1 MAQMNNY
8 LNNNIVLINM
18 YENLYANGIRIDEI
32 IQMFKKGEFAQY
44 SGFDFGRFRVF
55 VDGCLLL
62 LNKEKLNRYYKDEY
76 CFAKFIDKVSDDP
89 QLIPYINYIQNEDLF
104 SEIEDVGLYHSM
116 EGKVKR
122 TWDQVWTIRNA
133 LAHMQYGNFQFQ
145 ESGQLICYYL
155 YNKDKGVRKDVG
167 IVFEPILHEFV
178 KSFFSNYSFG
188 IPFRN
193 TFFMKYSMKNM
204 RKTLRMRYYEIT
216 SLKGVDE
223 VYDGY
228 SENSIANLIKRMNDM
243 VDLPA
248 YLSDNKN
255 KFDIKECKISEKI
268 NENHFRRIAKNYELN
283 DKNKYFYGLKTFLDF
298 ETEISN
304 FLVHIGQ
311 LNEVLYEYY
320 VFLNCGK
327 YSKTQIKEAEPLFE
341 QKLGELKEDE
351 SAVIAF
357 DIGFTFMKIM
367 NFALRTE
374 DDDYEKL
381 DYAKVDVS
389 MFFYDE
395 EALRKYV
402 IDNRIKKDGTQK
414 YVVERIRNSLMHGNF
429 NIEATSRGEIL
440 VIFTD
445 TYNKRSDV
453 IKVTLN
459 KLKVFLCQPSLYVGI
474 PSETDV
480 MLFQRQDI

>member
-116 EGKVKR
+116 EGKAKR

-188 IPFRN
+188 IP
-193 TFFMKYSMKNM
+193 
-204 RKTLRMRYYEIT
+204 L
-216 SLKGVDE
+216 
-223 VYDGY
+223 
-228 SENSIANLIKRMNDM
+228 
-243 VDLPA
+243 
-248 YLSDNKN
+248 
-255 KFDIKECKISEKI
+255 
-268 NENHFRRIAKNYELN
+268 
-283 DKNKYFYGLKTFLDF
+283 
-298 ETEISN
+298 
-304 FLVHIGQ
+304 
-311 LNEVLYEYY
+311 
-320 VFLNCGK
+320 
-327 YSKTQIKEAEPLFE
+327 
-341 QKLGELKEDE
+341 
-351 SAVIAF
+351 
-357 DIGFTFMKIM
+357 
-367 NFALRTE
+367 
-374 DDDYEKL
+374 
-381 DYAKVDVS
+381 
-389 MFFYDE
+389 
-395 EALRKYV
+395 
-402 IDNRIKKDGTQK
+402 
-414 YVVERIRNSLMHGNF
+414 
-429 NIEATSRGEIL
+429 EIL
-440 VIFTD
+440 
-445 TYNKRSDV
+445 
-453 IKVTLN
+453 
-459 KLKVFLCQPSLYVGI
+459 FL
-474 PSETDV
+474 
-480 MLFQRQDI
+480 

>member
-1 MAQMNNY
+1 MNNY
-8 LNNNIVLINM
+8 LNNNVVLINM
-18 YENLYANGIRIDEI
+18 YESFYTKGIRIDEI
-32 IQMFKKGEFAQY
+32 IQTFKSGGFSQY

-62 LNKEKLNRYYKDEY
+62 LNKEKLNRYYKNEY
-76 CFAKFIDKVSDDP
+76 CFAKFTEKISNDP
-89 QLIPYINYIQNEDLF
+89 QIIPYLDYIQNECLF
-104 SEIEDVGLYHSM
+104 PKTEGIEIYHSM
-116 EGKVKR
+116 EGKAKK
-122 TWDQVWTIRNA
+122 TWDQVSTIRKA

-145 ESGQLICYYL
+145 ESGLLICYYL
-155 YNKDKGVRKDVG
+155 YNKDKGIRKDVG
-167 IVFEPILHEFV
+167 IVYEPILHEFV
-178 KSFFSNYSFG
+178 KSFFSNYCFG

-193 TFFMKYSMKNM
+193 TFFMHYSMKNA

-216 SLKGVDE
+216 SFKGTDE

-228 SENSIANLIKRMNDM
+228 SENSIAELIKRMYNIE
-243 VDLPA
+243 DLPT

-255 KFDIKECKISEKI
+255 KFDIKEYKISEKI
-268 NENHFRRIAKNYELN
+268 NRNYFRKIANNYRLN
-283 DKNKYFYGLKTFLDF
+283 DRYKYFYGLKTFLDF

-327 YSKTQIKEAEPLFE
+327 YSKDQIEKTKPLFE
-341 QKLGELKEDE
+341 QRLRELREDE

-374 DDDYEKL
+374 DDDYKKV
-381 DYAKVDVS
+381 DFAKIDVS
-389 MFFYDE
+389 MFFYE
-395 EALRKYV
+395 EESLREYV
-402 IDNRIKKDGTQK
+402 IANNIKKDGKQK
-414 YVVERIRNSLMHGNF
+414 YIVERIRNSLMHGNL
-429 NIEATSRGEIL
+429 NIEVASKGEIL

-445 TYNKRSDV
+445 IYNKRSDV

-459 KLKVFLCQPSLYVGI
+459 ELKVFLKQPSLYVGV
-474 PSETDV
+474 PKETDV
-480 MLFQRQDI
+480 LFFHR

>member
-1 MAQMNNY
+1 MNNY

-62 LNKEKLNRYYKDEY
+62 INKEKLNRYYKDEY

-89 QLIPYINYIQNEDLF
+89 QLIPYINYIRNEDLF

-116 EGKVKR
+116 EGKAKR
-122 TWDQVWTIRNA
+122 IWDQVWTIRNA

-223 VYDGY
+223 VYNGY

-255 KFDIKECKISEKI
+255 KFDIKEYKISEKI

-298 ETEISN
+298 ETE
-304 FLVHIGQ
+304 
-311 LNEVLYEYY
+311 
-320 VFLNCGK
+320 
-327 YSKTQIKEAEPLFE
+327 
-341 QKLGELKEDE
+341 
-351 SAVIAF
+351 
-357 DIGFTFMKIM
+357 
-367 NFALRTE
+367 
-374 DDDYEKL
+374 
-381 DYAKVDVS
+381 
-389 MFFYDE
+389 
-395 EALRKYV
+395 
-402 IDNRIKKDGTQK
+402 
-414 YVVERIRNSLMHGNF
+414 
-429 NIEATSRGEIL
+429 
-440 VIFTD
+440 
-445 TYNKRSDV
+445 
-453 IKVTLN
+453 
-459 KLKVFLCQPSLYVGI
+459 
-474 PSETDV
+474 
-480 MLFQRQDI
+480 

>member
-116 EGKVKR
+116 EGKAKR

-255 KFDIKECKISEKI
+255 KFDIKEYKISEKI

-311 LNEVLYEYY
+311 LNE
-320 VFLNCGK
+320 
-327 YSKTQIKEAEPLFE
+327 
-341 QKLGELKEDE
+341 
-351 SAVIAF
+351 
-357 DIGFTFMKIM
+357 
-367 NFALRTE
+367 
-374 DDDYEKL
+374 
-381 DYAKVDVS
+381 
-389 MFFYDE
+389 
-395 EALRKYV
+395 ALRKYV
-402 IDNRIKKDGTQK
+402 IDNSIKKDGTQK